1 MYGMIRR
8 GRLRALLA
16 VTLIAVAVPAR
27 AASVTLRNST
37 WRPNVTIEVR
47 VGPHQKCDDD
57 AARPTQT
64 VAFGRSVTVNGR
76 VVCVDAVLPPMGDTN
91 GTPAK
96 LLDVNMLVMIPGK
109 ERTLRQWQDLYHAAG
124 LEIKSVTPLQDAA
137 IVRASLLRHGTISEC
152 GGGMSRGVG
161 ESSSREES
169 SQYDFPTSRLPD

>member
-1 MYGMIRR
+1 MYGMSRR
-8 GRLRALLA
+8 ARLRALLA

-76 VVCVDAVLPPMGDTN
+76 VVCVRHDTDPAHPT
-91 GTPAK
+91 GTWGKWTIYEA
-96 LLDVNMLVMIPGK
+96 DIVDDIP
-109 ERTLRQWQDLYHAAG
+109 
-124 LEIKSVTPLQDAA
+124 
-137 IVRASLLRHGTISEC
+137 
-152 GGGMSRGVG
+152 
-161 ESSSREES
+161 
-169 SQYDFPTSRLPD
+169 